1 MIQASSSVILM
12 ANKGNLKA
20 RALSKWNLKK
30 QREKSPG
37 EAYVRCSSKASE
49 KYQSNTDQR

>member
-1 MIQASSSVILM
+1 MELKEAEGKKSS
-12 ANKGNLKA
+12 
-20 RALSKWNLKK
+20 
-30 QREKSPG
+30 G